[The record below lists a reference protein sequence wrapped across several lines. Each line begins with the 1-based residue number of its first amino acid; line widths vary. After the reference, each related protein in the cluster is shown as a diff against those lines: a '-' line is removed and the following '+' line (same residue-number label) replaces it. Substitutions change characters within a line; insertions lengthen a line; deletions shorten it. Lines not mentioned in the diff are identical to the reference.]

1 MAINTWGINITNWA
15 EKYKSIA
22 PALSWINGKP
32 GGVSLWMAHKTIYG
46 INANIILGWHQK
58 FSHLHALNFWSNS
71 KRQCPG
77 TWMRSEM
84 CFCLCYRCAF
94 GFLAYN
100 KCHIFWACR
109 HFNCFVCLIVY
120 CVELH
125 PLRHW
130 HWQINICKLTNEYP
144 ELKSSLFNGAD
155 WNKWGQMFGSENGP
169 ESKDMIY
176 KEWKLAKNIKEI
188 KIYTLAKIS
197 KKARK

>member
-1 MAINTWGINITNWA
+1 MRNKHYKLGRKIQEYCPPSHGSMA
-15 EKYKSIA
+15 S
-22 PALSWINGKP
+22 L
-32 GGVSLWMAHKTIYG
+32 VVCLLSLWMAHKTIYG
-46 INANIILGWHQK
+46 INANIILGWRHK
-58 FSHLHALNFWSNS
+58 FSHLHALNLGNDFWSIS
-71 KRQCPG
+71 ARQLG
-77 TWMRSEM
+77 
-84 CFCLCYRCAF
+84 CALICVF
-94 GFLAYN
+94 VFAVDVLLASWPITN
-100 KCHIFWACR
+100 VTFSGR
-109 HFNCFVCLIVY
+109 FNCFVYLIVY

-176 KEWKLAKNIKEI
+176 KERKWAKNIKEI